1 MMASK
6 LVIYQRGEE
15 AAVFPAD
22 GLLEVL
28 NLSRTSVVTLTLV
41 SPGRLFR
48 EFRPPTWSR

>member
-6 LVIYQRGEE
+6 LVVYQRGEE

-28 NLSRTSVVTLTLV
+28 NLSRTSIGWRTCRLKPSAALLT
-41 SPGRLFR
+41 GM
-48 EFRPPTWSR
+48 